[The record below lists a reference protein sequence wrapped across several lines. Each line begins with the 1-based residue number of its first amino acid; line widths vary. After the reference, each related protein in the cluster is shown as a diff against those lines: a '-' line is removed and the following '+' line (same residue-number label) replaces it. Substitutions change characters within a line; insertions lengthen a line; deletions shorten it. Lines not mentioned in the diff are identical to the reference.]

1 MHARYVSSIVRAD
14 RETTMGEYKTMS
26 SLSRMKIPSALSEL
40 RRQQAR
46 WICAGTFAAATSL
59 YAASPFVTLWSI
71 SSAIQSHDMH
81 GLGETLRWGS
91 VRDSLKT
98 QAVSELLG
106 EKPADD
112 DLPEFGASFASTA
125 VSNAIDTNVT
135 ENNLGEIVDHLVPQG
150 QVTATFTPLAFVQ
163 RVHARFVKPGLFET
177 SIVMPGHERETPL
190 RLQMRIHAFQ
200 WKIHRIDLPTS
211 RQPLMEASA
220 TQAQPPAI
228 TRH

>member
-1 MHARYVSSIVRAD
+1 
-14 RETTMGEYKTMS
+14 MS
-26 SLSRMKIPSALSEL
+26 SLSRMKIPFSLCEM

-81 GLGETLRWGS
+81 GLGQTLRWNS

-98 QAVSELLG
+98 QAIDELIG

-112 DLPEFGASFASTA
+112 DLPEFGSSFASTA
-125 VSNAIDTNVT
+125 VSNAIDVHVN
-135 ENNLGEIVDHLVPQG
+135 EDNLGEIVDHLVPQG
-150 QVTATFTPLAFVQ
+150 QGTNTVSPIMFLQ
-163 RVHARFVKPGLFET
+163 RMHARFVKPGLFET
-177 SIVMPGHERETPL
+177 SIVMPGHENETPL

-200 WKIHRIDLPTS
+200 WKIHRIDLPTA

>member
-1 MHARYVSSIVRAD
+1 
-14 RETTMGEYKTMS
+14 MS
-26 SLSRMKIPSALSEL
+26 SLSRMKIPSSLPEM

-71 SSAIQSHDMH
+71 SSAIQNHDMH
-81 GLGETLRWGS
+81 ELGESMRWNS

-98 QAVSELLG
+98 QAVDELLG
-106 EKPADD
+106 PRPAED
-112 DLPEFGASFASTA
+112 DLPAFGASFASTA
-125 VSNAIDTNVT
+125 VSNAIDTRVN
-135 ENNLGEIVDHLVPQG
+135 ENNLGDIVDHLVPQG
-150 QVTATFTPLAFVQ
+150 QAATFTPLAFVQ

-177 SIVMPGHERETPL
+177 SIVMPGHEGETPL
-190 RLQMRIHAFQ
+190 RVQMRIHAFQ
-200 WKIHRIDLPTS
+200 WQIHRIDLPTS